1 MTQINPSL
9 LHDMESFDL
18 FCVNYNYIGS
28 KISNLFQKTYIGNGT
43 WSHVGIIIKNDII
56 PTIENNIYIWHSSIR
71 SNGVQ
76 LYELEKYCKLK
87 DLNITEIGWC
97 KLKNNPLHRK
107 INDTD
112 ESYNKRVERIK
123 KQINQF
129 YTHTK
134 NATFSH
140 SMLKL
145 VFPFLQNRSPKT
157 SFPYLNIKKS
167 YFCSEFATSVYKIIN
182 VVDNNIDPDSI
193 LPITLINYK
202 NKNGKLFNNPV
213 TIYMN
218 KN

>member
-1 MTQINPSL
+1 MTLNTSL
-9 LHDMESFDL
+9 LNDMESFDL
-18 FCVNYNYIGS
+18 LLINYQYYRSTLSRVFQYILTGDS
-28 KISNLFQKTYIGNGT
+28 K

-56 PTIENNIYIWHSSIR
+56 PDIKNKIYIWHSSVR

-76 LYELEKYCKLK
+76 LCELERYCQQ
-87 DLNITEIGWC
+87 DNLNITEIGWC

-129 YTHTK
+129 YTDTK

-145 VFPFLQNRSPKT
+145 VFPFLENRSPKT

-167 YFCSEFATSVYKIIN
+167 YFCSEFATSIYKIIN
-182 VVDNNIDPDSI
+182 VVDNIDPDSI
-193 LPITLINYK
+193 LPMTLINYK
-202 NKNGKLFNNPV
+202 NKNDKLFNNPI
-213 TIYMN
+213 TIYTN